1 MLTQPDRPAG
11 RGLRPV
17 ASAVK
22 QLALSR
28 GLELFQPDSLRD
40 ASSCARIGA
49 AKPDVLVVAAYGLI
63 LPPAVLEVAP
73 LGALNIHA
81 SLLPRWRGA
90 APIQRALLA
99 GDRET
104 GITIM
109 RMDAG
114 LDTGP
119 IVSRQP
125 VVIHDHDDAQTLHDR
140 LARLGAHMIVAALAD
155 LAAGRAHPV
164 PQPDAGATYARKITK
179 GDAQVDWQ
187 ADAGDIERMVRA
199 LRPQPG
205 AVTQWR
211 GEALKIWDAR
221 CEAASGAP
229 GTVLEAGNTG
239 ILVACRR
246 GALRVMELQRAGGRR
261 MGAAEFLR
269 GCPIAAG
276 ERLQ

>member
-1 MLTQPDRPAG
+1 MRTC
-11 RGLRPV
+11 

-28 GLELFQPDSLRD
+28 GLALFQPETLRD
-40 ASSCARIGA
+40 ASSQARIA
-49 AKPDVLVVAAYGLI
+49 AAHPEALVVAAYGLI
-63 LPPAVLEVAP
+63 LPPAVLDVAP

-99 GDRET
+99 GDRES

-119 IVSRQP
+119 IVSQET
-125 VVIHDHDDAQTLHDR
+125 VAIHGDDDAQTLHDR
-140 LARLGAHMIVAALAD
+140 LAELGAHMIVAALAD
-155 LAAGRAHPV
+155 VAAGRARFV
-164 PQPDAGATYARKITK
+164 PQPESGATYARKVGK
-179 GDAQVDWQ
+179 SDAQIDWQ
-187 ADAGDIERMVRA
+187 ADSTGVERLVRA

-205 AVTQWR
+205 AATRWR
-211 GEALKIWDAR
+211 GEALKIWVAR
-221 CEAASGAP
+221 TEAGKGVP
-229 GTVLEAGNTG
+229 GTVLEAGEAG
-239 ILVACRR
+239 IVVACGN
-246 GALRVMELQRAGGRR
+246 GALRITELQRAGGRR
-261 MGAAEFLR
+261 LRVAEFLR
-269 GCPIAAG
+269 GCTIAAG

>member
-1 MLTQPDRPAG
+1 MRTF
-11 RGLRPV
+11 

-40 ASSCARIGA
+40 VSSQARIA
-49 AKPDVLVVAAYGLI
+49 AAHPQVLVVAAYGLI

-119 IVSRQP
+119 IVSQETAA
-125 VVIHDHDDAQTLHDR
+125 IHGDDDAKTLHDR
-140 LARLGAHMIVAALAD
+140 LADLGARMIVAALAD
-155 LAAGRAHPV
+155 LAAGRARLV
-164 PQPDAGATYARKITK
+164 PQPQAGAAYARKIGK
-179 GDAQVDWQ
+179 SDAQIDWQ
-187 ADAGDIERMVRA
+187 VNSAGIERLVRA

-205 AVTQWR
+205 AATRWR
-211 GEALKIWDAR
+211 DEALKIWAAR
-221 CEAASGAP
+221 LEPLNGVP
-229 GTVLEAGNTG
+229 GTVLEAGDTG
-239 ILVACRR
+239 IVVACGD
-246 GALRVMELQRAGGRR
+246 GALRITELQRAGGKR
-261 MGAAEFLR
+261 MGVAEFLR
-269 GCPIAAG
+269 GCPIAVG